1 MKFTVTMILL
11 ALGFS
16 LPTVA
21 QQKAADANPLSTAVK
36 KIMERQAKNLSAA
49 ADEMPAEKYGFKPTP
64 AQMSYGELMLHIAG
78 SNNFLC
84 ARIAGRPDPAE
95 SKLTEN
101 DAKDK
106 LVRELK
112 ASFDYCAQALAAVD
126 DSKLNETVNIFDNRP
141 VTRAYAMIILTD
153 DWYDHYGAAAIY
165 LRLNGLLPP
174 TAQPKK

>member
-1 MKFTVTMILL
+1 ASI
-11 ALGFS
+11 
-16 LPTVA
+16 A
-21 QQKAADANPLSTAVK
+21 QQKTAEPNPVSSAVK
-36 KIMERQAKNLSAA
+36 KIMERQSKNLTAA
-49 ADEMPAEKYGFKPTP
+49 AEEMPAEKYGFKPTP

-84 ARIAGRPDPAE
+84 AHIAGLPEPAE

-101 DAKDK
+101 DAKEK
-106 LVRELK
+106 LVHELK
-112 ASFDYCAQALAAVD
+112 ASFDYCEQALAAVD
-126 DSKLNETVNIFDNRP
+126 DSKLSNTVTIFSNRQ
-141 VTRAYAMIILTD
+141 VTRVYAMIILTD